1 MVPESVWPPGPSRG
15 PHLRS
20 EGTLGLLSYSK
31 PLALQKAR
39 LLTPLSRPKLVTS
52 TCMMVLFGYLYNR
65 IYAQKNYPALF
76 SCYQQTGPAQ
86 FGQNHP
92 PSSFSPHQAILA
104 TKQSWVDFFS
114 ADAPFLVVVLF
125 FLSFLSPPKLL
136 RNENE
141 NNIKKSSA
149 ELLKVVRNTNP
160 NPR

>member
-1 MVPESVWPPGPSRG
+1 MVPDSVRPPGPSRG

-92 PSSFSPHQAILA
+92 PSSFSPHQAIIA

-114 ADAPFLVVVLF
+114 ANAPLEALMTLPISLLF
-125 FLSFLSPPKLL
+125 
-136 RNENE
+136 N
-141 NNIKKSSA
+141 
-149 ELLKVVRNTNP
+149 
-160 NPR
+160 